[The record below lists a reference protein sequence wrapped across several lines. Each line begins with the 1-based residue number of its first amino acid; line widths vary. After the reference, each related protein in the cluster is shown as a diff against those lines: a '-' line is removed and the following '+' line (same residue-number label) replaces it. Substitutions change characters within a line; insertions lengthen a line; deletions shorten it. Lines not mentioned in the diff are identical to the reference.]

1 MVRITYI
8 CRQKEQ
14 YLTKNKI
21 MKRFLMTIC
30 AAVLSLGMFAQDYY
44 YSNESEAE
52 GGDWAIG
59 FGFNLGF
66 GAPSPL
72 GGNVTNFGIQVPRL
86 QYYFASRVRA
96 ELAFNYYFKSKSCTD
111 WNVDLD
117 IHPYVLP
124 MKYGLHVYPVVGLAL
139 WKRTDVSIHVG
150 ANVGAGFQYDITDR
164 ISANLQFK
172 YMITN
177 DYGHGVLNIGIA
189 YRF

>member
-59 FGFNLGF
+59 LGLDLGF
-66 GAPSPL
+66 GA
-72 GGNVTNFGIQVPRL
+72 GATNFGIQVPRL
-86 QYYFASRVRA
+86 QYYIASRVRA
-96 ELAFNYYFKSKSCTD
+96 ELAFNYFFKSKEVSD
-111 WNVDLD
+111 WDIDLD

-124 MKYGLHVYPVVGLAL
+124 MKYGLHVYPVVGIAL
-139 WKRTDVSIHVG
+139 WHRHFHFDDTGKFRVG
-150 ANVGAGFQYDITDR
+150 ANVGVGFQYDITPN
-164 ISANLQFK
+164 IAANLQYK

-177 DYGHGVLNIGIA
+177 DYGHSVFNIGIG

>member
-59 FGFNLGF
+59 LGLDLGF
-66 GAPSPL
+66 GA
-72 GGNVTNFGIQVPRL
+72 GATNFGIQVPRL
-86 QYYFASRVRA
+86 QYYIASRVRA
-96 ELAFNYYFKSKSCTD
+96 ELAFNYFFKNCFYSLQRIRTQRRLFRNNSLNFPALHHIIKFIGRICAHLSR
-111 WNVDLD
+111 NQRKG
-117 IHPYVLP
+117 
-124 MKYGLHVYPVVGLAL
+124 KYRKKCRNQKLFH
-139 WKRTDVSIHVG
+139 
-150 ANVGAGFQYDITDR
+150 
-164 ISANLQFK
+164 
-172 YMITN
+172 
-177 DYGHGVLNIGIA
+177 
-189 YRF
+189 